1 MYRMLPE
8 YEKCDFTKKNLEVLI
23 LAVNMAVVI
32 WVDGAVKLLGFVRL
46 KVRTEDYSWLMSDNQ
61 CPMTLTKTET
71 DKCLQKM
78 RRMKE

>member
-1 MYRMLPE
+1 
-8 YEKCDFTKKNLEVLI
+8 
-23 LAVNMAVVI
+23 MAVVI

-78 RRMKE
+78 RRMEE